1 MLLELMEHHS
11 KHGQTLCSIVAGG
24 CGQAETPEEHRGK
37 LFVLEAG
44 ECARADEPEE
54 LGEVLP

>member
-1 MLLELMEHHS
+1 MGNPEREDCTAPIDRRS
-11 KHGQTLCSIVAGG
+11 TVAGG
-24 CGQAETPEEHRGK
+24 CGQAEAPEEHRGK

-44 ECARADEPEE
+44 ECARADELEE